1 MEEMIIPFVILDL
14 NNMSYKVLYSLNKID
29 EISQLIID
37 KIKTV
42 KTIMLRGELGS
53 GKTTLVKSVL
63 KRMGVNDSVTSPTF
77 SILNEYDFEGNI
89 IYHFDL
95 YRIENIE
102 ELNVIGFEDYIY
114 SQNTCFIEWPEIVL
128 NKIKLKYLDIEIRYL
143 DEDKREIIINEMD

>member
-1 MEEMIIPFVILDL
+1 M
-14 NNMSYKVLYSLNKID
+14 NYKVIYSLNNID
-29 EISQLIID
+29 EISQLIAD
-37 KIKTV
+37 KIKTI

-77 SILNEYDFEGNI
+77 SILNEYDSAENI

-114 SQNTCFIEWPEIVL
+114 SQKICFIEWPEIVL
-128 NKIKLKYLDIEIRYL
+128 NEINFKYLDIEIRYL
-143 DEDKREIIINEMD
+143 QLTK